1 MEKTVFTKQQELQI
15 LKAFDDIDIDLGID
29 KLDDGKGLQAILQKY
44 VAKENSNRSKK
55 EVDLLGVW
63 GLRQLSQFGQAL
75 ASPVYVVASFAVILS
90 LVTLTIF
97 QAQQM
102 SNQKSITVLNVPRSL
117 SPEES
122 KESSKGVLQIRSAQ
136 DALLTL
142 EKSLELPSFE
152 VASEDPITL
161 RSNII
166 ESALKGGLQVL
177 IVSEG
182 DSPTLIVFGLEQSS
196 TSQVPFRALVGAPL
210 QISGNV
216 RVKVVDK

>member
-1 MEKTVFTKQQELQI
+1 MEKKIFSSDQERQI
-15 LKAFDDIDIDLGID
+15 LKALDEIDTDLGLDRFDDE
-29 KLDDGKGLQAILQKY
+29 KALQRILQTHIADEKS
-44 VAKENSNRSKK
+44 KRSKR
-55 EVDLLGVW
+55 ELDWLRIW

-75 ASPVYVVASFAVILS
+75 ASPVYVIASFVVILS
-90 LVTLTIF
+90 LVTLTVF

-102 SNQKSITVLNVPRSL
+102 STQKSVTVLNVPRSL
-117 SPEES
+117 STEES
-122 KESSKGVLQIRSAQ
+122 EESSKGFIQARSVQ
-136 DALLTL
+136 DALRTL
-142 EKSLELPSFE
+142 EKSLDLPSFE

-196 TSQVPFRALVGAPL
+196 SSQVPFRALVGAPL